1 MAGDKQR
8 RDGLLRRKLILR
20 TEELCGVHGHT
31 REQPKEAAGLNIPN
45 METGETFPNL
55 TLLSIICSYCK
66 ISLDEFF
73 APMSYPPK
81 G

>member
-1 MAGDKQR
+1 MARNEQR
-8 RDGLLRRKLILR
+8 RDGLLRRKIILR
-20 TEELCGVHGHT
+20 TEELRELHGHT

-45 METGETFPNL
+45 METGENFPNL
-55 TLLSIICSYCK
+55 TLLSIICRYCK

-73 APMSYPPK
+73 APMSYLPK

>member
-8 RDGLLRRKLILR
+8 RDGLLRRKIILR
-20 TEELCGVHGHT
+20 TAELCGAHGHT

>member
-8 RDGLLRRKLILR
+8 RDGLLRRKIILR
-20 TEELCGVHGHT
+20 TEELHGHT

>member
-8 RDGLLRRKLILR
+8 RDGLLRRKIILP
-20 TEELCGVHGHT
+20 TEELRGLHGHT
-31 REQPKEAAGLNIPN
+31 REQPKEAAGLNILN
-45 METGETFPNL
+45 METGENFPDL

-73 APMSYPPK
+73 APMSYLPK

>member
-8 RDGLLRRKLILR
+8 RDGLLRRKIILR

-31 REQPKEAAGLNIPN
+31 REQPKGAAGLNIPN

>member
-8 RDGLLRRKLILR
+8 RDGLLRRKIILR

-73 APMSYPPK
+73 APMSSPPK